1 MVRNMSPNRLSL
13 SKGIIFIYNMKP
25 DKGWFSLQPVIN
37 LFIFPSRQT
46 ENLITNNRVGDKGGE
61 CEKARSISLS
71 DYLELQIYFNFLPFK
86 GYLSIA
92 KLQLGGC
99 FTL

>member
-61 CEKARSISLS
+61 CDVFFHS
-71 DYLELQIYFNFLPFK
+71 
-86 GYLSIA
+86 
-92 KLQLGGC
+92 
-99 FTL
+99 